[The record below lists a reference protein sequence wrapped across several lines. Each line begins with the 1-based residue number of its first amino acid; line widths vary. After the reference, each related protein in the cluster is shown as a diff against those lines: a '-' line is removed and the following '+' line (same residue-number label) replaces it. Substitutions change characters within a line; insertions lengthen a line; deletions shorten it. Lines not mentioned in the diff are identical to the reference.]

1 MQSSISSA
9 KNATS
14 PSVIT
19 FGIEHLANHLDAS
32 DTETANRILTLVT
45 TNDEKFS
52 ADFIIYKRRDC
63 IPVGCVPSAAVALC
77 YGRGVS
83 GHGGCLAGGCLPRG
97 VPVNGMTDRQV

>member
-1 MQSSISSA
+1 MLMQSSISNA

-45 TNDEKFS
+45 TNDEKLT
-52 ADFIIYKRRDC
+52 ADFIRKKNNRKRPFE
-63 IPVGCVPSAAVALC
+63 I
-77 YGRGVS
+77 
-83 GHGGCLAGGCLPRG
+83 
-97 VPVNGMTDRQV
+97 